1 MFISQ
6 SKNRSTVPAYDELQQ
21 TVVKF
26 VSGKE
31 CQKKMK
37 NNFRGNVFCASSQD
51 DTVDE
56 CLGDTGGPV
65 VVSGVLSPNKLN
77 FNKLNFLFCPY

>member
-26 VSGKE
+26 VSGKA
-31 CQKKMK
+31 CQQKMK

-65 VVSGVLSPNKLN
+65 VVSGDILRSNK
-77 FNKLNFLFCPY
+77 